1 MLGGQVEW
9 KRTEEGS
16 RWGLGGEKTCHY
28 HNPQWSTLPH
38 PVFAFVICLG
48 VSSKGTKNRISH
60 CSKRLNSLRLGSREH
75 NNFNEI
81 KVSQGQYLF
90 QLILTVTHCLPGQNP
105 RALTHIQKIAEKKD
119 GIVGRQLPNARGA
132 SHLPQQFGSHS
143 LRLLPDPPVRG
154 LSKPGGTQCL
164 SHLTAGKLRPREEE

>member
-1 MLGGQVEW
+1 M
-9 KRTEEGS
+9 EEDRG
-16 RWGLGGEKTCHY
+16 RIKVGAGGERKPAITIILSGL
-28 HNPQWSTLPH
+28 PSLTL
-38 PVFAFVICLG
+38 VFAFVICLG

-132 SHLPQQFGSHS
+132 SHLPLQFGSHS

-154 LSKPGGTQCL
+154 LSKRGGTQCL